1 MTNKLLSV
9 EDYFKSLP
17 EDARKQLQILRTL
30 LKEELG
36 ECEEV
41 ISYGIP
47 ALKKNGEYVIYY
59 SAWKKHMAL
68 YPFTEAMTKDLKES
82 SNYVT
87 SGKGTIQFPYDK
99 PLPTELIKQIISYR
113 LKEVLGK

>member
-1 MTNKLLSV
+1 MTNKIQSV
-9 EDYFKSLP
+9 EQYLRSLP
-17 EDARKQLQILRTL
+17 EDAHKQLQTLRSIL
-30 LKEELG
+30 KKELG

-47 ALKKNGEYVIYY
+47 ALKKNGAHVIYF

-68 YPFTEAMTKDLKES
+68 YPFTEEMCKELKES
-82 SNYVT
+82 TSFVT

-99 PLPTELIKQIISYR
+99 PVPTELIKQIISYR

>member
-1 MTNKLLSV
+1 MSKPTTV
-9 EDYFKSLP
+9 EEYFKSLP
-17 EDARKQLQILRTL
+17 DDAQKQLQALRTL

-47 ALKKNGEYVIYY
+47 SLKKHGEYVIYY

-68 YPFTEAMTKDLKES
+68 YPFTEAMCKELKES
-82 SNYVT
+82 ADFVT

-99 PLPTELIKQIISYR
+99 PLPTKLIKQIISYR